1 MGRGLA
7 FAGVVLVLVYAWL
20 VSAAGGA
27 DLARTIAASDPW
39 LLPLPLLATLLS
51 YVTMSLSYEGI
62 ARAAG
67 CEIRSL
73 DMLRITFVANTANY
87 VLPTGGIS
95 GFALRMVM
103 LNKKGIP
110 GGRAVLVSFTQT
122 ILTNVMLV
130 AFIAWG
136 LVHLML
142 RGDLPTAAVAALAL
156 VVTGLF
162 VFLGAC
168 LLLVRRRALRAA
180 LLSRVGDVV
189 LRLFDRF
196 GRRARYE
203 ERLRLF
209 FLHVEEGMAFF
220 AARPRAM
227 VAPLFWIFLDWL
239 FTVAVLYT
247 ACRAVG
253 ASVSYGDAIVAFAV
267 AIVVA
272 VASFVPGGVG
282 VLEVALAGMFAS
294 VGVPPEQSV
303 LAIFVFRVAFYVIP
317 VMLALLLARG
327 AFRQAEVASVEAALR

>member
-1 MGRGLA
+1 M
-7 FAGVVLVLVYAWL
+7 VVLVLVYAWL
-20 VSAAGGA
+20 ISAAGGA
-27 DLARTIAASDPW
+27 DLARTIAAADPL
-39 LLPLPLLATLLS
+39 LLPLPLVATLLS

-67 CEIRSL
+67 CAVGSL

-87 VLPTGGIS
+87 VLPTGGLS

-103 LNKKGIP
+103 LSNKGVP

-122 ILTNVMLV
+122 VLTNLMLV
-130 AFIAWG
+130 AFIAYG
-136 LVHLML
+136 LMHLML
-142 RGDLPTAAVAALAL
+142 TGELSRAAVAALAVVVAGLLAFLAVCL
-156 VVTGLF
+156 V
-162 VFLGAC
+162 
-168 LLLVRRRALRAA
+168 LVRRREIRGV
-180 LLSRVGDVV
+180 LLSRAHDLA

-203 ERLRLF
+203 QRARDF
-209 FLHVEEGMAFF
+209 FVHVEEGMAFF

-227 VAPLFWIFLDWL
+227 IAPTFWIFLDWL

-247 ACRAVG
+247 ACRVAG
-253 ASVSYGDAIVAFAV
+253 ADVSYGDAIIAFAV

-282 VLEVALAGMFAS
+282 VLEVTLAGMFAS
-294 VGVPPEQSV
+294 VGIPAEQSV

-317 VMLALLLARG
+317 VLLALVLARG
-327 AFRQAEVASVEAALR
+327 AFRSANAASIEAALR

>member
-1 MGRGLA
+1 
-7 FAGVVLVLVYAWL
+7 
-20 VSAAGGA
+20 
-27 DLARTIAASDPW
+27 
-39 LLPLPLLATLLS
+39 
-51 YVTMSLSYEGI
+51 MSLSYQGI

-67 CEIRSL
+67 CAVGPL

-87 VLPTGGIS
+87 VLPTGGLS

-103 LNKKGIP
+103 LNKKGVP

-122 ILTNVMLV
+122 ILTNLMLV
-130 AFIAWG
+130 AFILWG
-136 LVHLML
+136 LVHLL
-142 RGDLPTAAVAALAL
+142 LSGQLPPAATAALIIVVVGLSLFLA
-156 VVTGLF
+156 
-162 VFLGAC
+162 AC
-168 LLLVRRRALRAA
+168 LLLVRRRELRAA
-180 LLSRVGDVV
+180 LLSRCADLM
-189 LRLFDRF
+189 LRMLDRLQ
-196 GRRARYE
+196 RRDRYE
-203 ERLRLF
+203 PRLRRF
-209 FLHVEEGMAFF
+209 FLHVEEGMEFF

-253 ASVSYGDAIVAFAV
+253 AAVSYGDAIVAFSV

-294 VGVPPEQSV
+294 VGVPAEQAV

-317 VMLALLLARG
+317 VLLALFLARG
-327 AFRQAEVASVEAALR
+327 AFRQADVASVEAALR